1 MNKEQEEKVNLE
13 ELISYIKKTIDDK
26 AFAKLDRQNFY
37 NIFIQAESTN
47 EQVVWGVSKNEYEA
61 WANAL
66 DKLSDYF
73 ERLEDLE
80 GE

>member
-13 ELISYIKKTIDDK
+13 ELISYIKKTFDDK